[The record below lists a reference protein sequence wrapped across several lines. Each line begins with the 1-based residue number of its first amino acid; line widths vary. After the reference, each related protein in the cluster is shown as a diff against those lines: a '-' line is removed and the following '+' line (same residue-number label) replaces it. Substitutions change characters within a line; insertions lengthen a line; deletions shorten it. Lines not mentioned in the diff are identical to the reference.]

1 MSDFIPPFPH
11 RHAAPLNP
19 VQILYLAR
27 KDLLSI
33 WPEAAFNYQFMSRK
47 IFNQHVFIANHPDIV
62 KYVFVDNNHNY
73 ERKSPMMRKA
83 LDMLLGDGL
92 FISDG
97 QTWAMRRK
105 LQTPLFSSQH
115 VQYYSEVMVQV
126 ADELAKNW
134 QTHNGQTLHV
144 LPEMAKLTAEIICRC
159 LFGNKLGAAN
169 ATEVVDAFTEYQTA
183 IEQMDLSTFLGLP
196 SWLPMPGMNMNKAR
210 KAAVRIHRVVDKI
223 IQNSLEKEADGS
235 LLSLLLEAAKHER
248 YESITQVQIR
258 NELIVLFMAGHETT
272 ANTLAWTWYLISQV
286 PEVEAKLHTE
296 LDQVLDGR
304 LPSYADY
311 DKLVYTQ
318 AILNESM
325 RLYPPVPI
333 LSRQSSQPD
342 VIRKK
347 SIPPDSILLVIPWL
361 LHRHKQYWDK
371 PDHFMPERF
380 MPNAPEKINKYA
392 YIPFSLGPRVC
403 LGKYFG
409 QVELV
414 MSFATLAQRF
424 RLTLPLGTS
433 VKHEC
438 RLTLRPAGGLPM
450 QAQAR

>member
-11 RHAAPLNP
+11 RHAKPLNP

-47 IFNQHVFIANHPDIV
+47 IFNQSVFIANHPDIV
-62 KYVFVDNNHNY
+62 KHVFVDNNQNY

-115 VQYYSEVMVQV
+115 VHYYSQIMVQV

-134 QTHNGQTLHV
+134 QTHNGKTLHV

-159 LFGNKLGAAN
+159 LFGNKLGAEN
-169 ATEVVDAFTEYQTA
+169 ATEVVNAFTEYQSA

-196 SWLPMPGMNMNKAR
+196 NWLPMPGMNMHKAK
-210 KAAVRIHRVVDKI
+210 KAAVRIHRVVDEI
-223 IQNSLEKEADGS
+223 IQSSLEKEADGS
-235 LLSLLLEAAKHER
+235 LLSLLMEAAKNER
-248 YESITQVQIR
+248 YESLTQVQIH

-272 ANTLAWTWYLISQV
+272 ANTLAWTWYLISQA
-286 PEVEAKLHTE
+286 PEVETKLHAE
-296 LDQVLDGR
+296 LDQVLAGR

-333 LSRQSSQPD
+333 LSRQASQSD

-347 SIPPDSILLVIPWL
+347 MIPPDSIMLVIPWL

-371 PDHFMPERF
+371 PDHFIPERF
-380 MPNAPEKINKYA
+380 MPDAPEKINKYA
-392 YIPFSLGPRVC
+392 YVPFSLGPRVC

-424 RLTLPLGTS
+424 RLTLSLGTS

-438 RLTLRPAGGLPM
+438 RLTLRPEGGLPM